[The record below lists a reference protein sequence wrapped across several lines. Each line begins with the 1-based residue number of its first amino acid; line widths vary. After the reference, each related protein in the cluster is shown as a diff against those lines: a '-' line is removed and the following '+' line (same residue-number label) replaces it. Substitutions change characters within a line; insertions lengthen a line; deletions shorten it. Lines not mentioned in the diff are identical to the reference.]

1 MKQLF
6 IIALFAALFAQTAN
20 CQTPGDPIT
29 FTLSVVDPTNN
40 TSIPTP
46 KTPVEPPTV
55 FISGHTLS
63 FPTAYAESLPIVL
76 TDNTGTIVYYSALP
90 AGSTSLVLPSTL
102 SGPYIL
108 YIYMDGYIFCGQI
121 NL

>member
-29 FTLSVVDPTNN
+29 FTLSIVDPITGTTNPN
-40 TSIPTP
+40 P
-46 KTPVEPPTV
+46 KTPVTPPSV
-55 FISGHTLS
+55 FISGNTFL

-90 AGSTSLVLPSTL
+90 AGSTSLILPSTI